1 MRALLS
7 GSLENIQL
15 LIIGGVVAF
24 ISALIIVKWFVG
36 FLQKTLSR
44 HLVGIGSLSPLY
56 YFSSVNPNLT
66 ISFALVCVF
75 CPWQ

>member
-36 FLQKTLSR
+36 FLQKHSQDIW
-44 HLVGIGSLSPLY
+44 LV
-56 YFSSVNPNLT
+56 
-66 ISFALVCVF
+66 
-75 CPWQ
+75 